1 MIHLIGAARLPC
13 WDSGMERCVNRC
25 TRRLSFRGGA
35 VAVRN
40 GLHII
45 KPNSRL
51 SDDLNAKTA
60 VTMLRSSLC
69 FGSSRGLFLGLK
81 VRKEKALPRVPI
93 YFFDLEGSVQRYAFD
108 RMGDKPI
115 R

>member
-1 MIHLIGAARLPC
+1 MQTPLRTSANFARRRPTTGIVCMIHLIGAARLPC

-45 KPNSRL
+45 EPNSRL
-51 SDDLNAKTA
+51 SDDLNA
-60 VTMLRSSLC
+60 
-69 FGSSRGLFLGLK
+69 
-81 VRKEKALPRVPI
+81 
-93 YFFDLEGSVQRYAFD
+93 
-108 RMGDKPI
+108 
-115 R
+115 